1 MKKKSSSLLEQN
13 IRDFLSETGK
23 ILSEEE
29 VLREADPYG
38 DPPRP
43 GEQGSAD
50 EDPELDQPRSTSVP
64 EYDMDAQLQD
74 VMDDEE
80 LEAYGAGYD
89 VDGNPLSS
97 EPRNDL
103 SSDLKNS
110 IYPAVEAGMSIKS
123 LVDVF
128 AESLMTGFGF
138 EEDVI
143 LDAFSSFIRATE
155 EGSRRTMSERRLFEA
170 SKGRWQKL
178 SGLKG

>member
-13 IRDFLSETGK
+13 IRDFLIETGK
-23 ILSEEE
+23 ILSEEDDTE
-29 VLREADPYG
+29 ESRGEAETPSPTA
-38 DPPRP
+38 PPAP
-43 GEQGSAD
+43 
-50 EDPELDQPRSTSVP
+50 
-64 EYDMDAQLQD
+64 DMSAQLQD
-74 VMDDEE
+74 VMSDEE
-80 LEAYGAGYD
+80 LRAYGAGYD
-89 VDGNPLSS
+89 VDGNPLPM

-103 SSDLKNS
+103 ASDLKNS
-110 IYPAVEAGMSIKS
+110 IYPAVEAGMGIKS

-143 LDAFSSFIRATE
+143 LDAFSSFVRATE